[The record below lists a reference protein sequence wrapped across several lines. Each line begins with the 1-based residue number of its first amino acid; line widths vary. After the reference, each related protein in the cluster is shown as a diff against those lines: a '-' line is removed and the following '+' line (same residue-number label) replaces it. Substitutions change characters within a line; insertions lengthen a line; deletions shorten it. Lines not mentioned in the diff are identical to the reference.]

1 MKQLLD
7 TTWQR
12 RGVSWIWDEDARNQV
27 CAAEEVWSLRQLLS
41 LKSWPND
48 LPSNDNQTLVV
59 AGLDGSLDLLSVEE
73 VETWLGS
80 AIKRAI
86 LSFQD
91 AYSGEAALI
100 FWLPGGHSRLKVN
113 AATGSIEWRCAPPN
127 NQSVVAFSR
136 ILWGDA
142 NEYPQE
148 IHLPERG
155 QKAGFF
161 HLRIT

>member
-1 MKQLLD
+1 MKQLLN

-41 LKSWPND
+41 VKPWPND
-48 LPSNDNQTLVV
+48 LPSNDSRTLVV
-59 AGLDGSLDLLSVEE
+59 GGLDGSLDLLSMEE
-73 VETWLGS
+73 SEIWLGS
-80 AIKRAI
+80 AIKRVV

-113 AATGSIEWRCAPPN
+113 AATGAIEWRCAPPN
-127 NQSVVAFSR
+127 NQSVIAFSR

-148 IHLPERG
+148 IHLPEKGR
-155 QKAGFF
+155 KAGFF